1 MTEEL
6 KVFEKPDGS
15 LKQTYQLKD
24 KLKRVDAKL
33 SMKKIVENQQIEVE
47 GERFALPAQRIPFAI
62 SLEQELMVLW
72 ASNEFQRMHWTQA
85 FSSLIKHESANQV
98 QKFQVAKTKKNK
110 FVVAIYNKLMEP
122 VHDVLHFQDPDK

>member
-33 SMKKIVENQQIEVE
+33 SMKTIVEN
-47 GERFALPAQRIPFAI
+47 
-62 SLEQELMVLW
+62 
-72 ASNEFQRMHWTQA
+72 
-85 FSSLIKHESANQV
+85 
-98 QKFQVAKTKKNK
+98 
-110 FVVAIYNKLMEP
+110 
-122 VHDVLHFQDPDK
+122 